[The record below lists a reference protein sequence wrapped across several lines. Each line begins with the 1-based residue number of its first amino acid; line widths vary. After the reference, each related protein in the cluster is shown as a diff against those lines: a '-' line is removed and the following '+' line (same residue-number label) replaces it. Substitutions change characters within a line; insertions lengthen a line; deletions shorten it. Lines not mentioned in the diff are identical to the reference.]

1 VHPGSQCVFVTGRGR
16 GVGVLAPAFRGT
28 MRAQQTAEDAEEME
42 QRRLVEAE
50 EQLQREEQLQQEQRR
65 QGDSQQARMREQV
78 RRERQAEPRRAG
90 LRWAAFEDSGSD
102 VSAAS
107 GEASES
113 RGEGYDS
120 DEAEQRERVPAR
132 HVDSPPY

>member
-1 VHPGSQCVFVTGRGR
+1 MHPDSQCVFVAGRGR

-28 MRAQQTAEDAEEME
+28 TRAQQTAEDAEEMAR
-42 QRRLVEAE
+42 QRLVEAE
-50 EQLQREEQLQQEQRR
+50 EQQQREEQLQQEQRR
-65 QGDSQQARMREQV
+65 QGNSQQARLREQV
-78 RRERQAEPRRAG
+78 RRERRAEPRWAG

-113 RGEGYDS
+113 REEGYEP
-120 DEAEQRERVPAR
+120 DEAERRELVLAC
-132 HVDSPPY
+132 HVASLPY